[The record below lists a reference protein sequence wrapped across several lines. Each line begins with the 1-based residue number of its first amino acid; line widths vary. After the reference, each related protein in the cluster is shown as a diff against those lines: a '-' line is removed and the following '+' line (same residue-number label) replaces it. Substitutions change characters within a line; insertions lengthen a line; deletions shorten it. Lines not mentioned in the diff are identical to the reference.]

1 MISDSLPRVIPKTPR
16 TGRAAGSPLL
26 FLLLVLFYG
35 ILPCGLLL
43 NGACE
48 PQSLETREL
57 TIERTAGNPVKLQTE
72 IARTTE
78 ERQQGLMFRKSLADG
93 RGMLFVFDRDQIL
106 SFYMRNTLIP
116 LSIAYIRSDGGIAEI
131 RDMRPLDETSIPSS
145 RSVRYALE
153 VPQGWFDRAGI
164 KVGDRLLLSG
174 L

>member
-1 MISDSLPRVIPKTPR
+1 MISSRPPAV
-16 TGRAAGSPLL
+16 
-26 FLLLVLFYG
+26 FLALIFC
-35 ILPCGLLL
+35 ILPCSLLL
-43 NGACE
+43 SGACE
-48 PQSLETREL
+48 TKTLETREL
-57 TIERTAGNPVKLQTE
+57 TVERAAGTLVNLRAE

-93 RGMLFVFDRDQIL
+93 QGMLFVFDRDQIL

-131 RDMRPLDETSIPSS
+131 LDMRPRDETSIRSS

-164 KVGDRLLLSG
+164 KAGDRLLLSG
-174 L
+174 F